1 MKFTELISK
10 YHKDKTAV
18 FVNGVGV
25 GRIATIEND
34 FISLEVVK
42 EQEKGKGKK
51 LVKETTHIPM
61 DKVEAISEGE
71 KDVPKNEEDE
81 KIDNDLGDL

>member
-1 MKFTELISK
+1 MNFAELIGK
-10 YHKDKTAV
+10 YHKDKTPV

-25 GRIATIEND
+25 GRIAKIEKD
-34 FISLEVVK
+34 FISLKVVK
-42 EQEKGKGKK
+42 EEEEGKGKK
-51 LVKETTHIPM
+51 LVKETTHIPI

-71 KDVPKNEEDE
+71 KDVPKSEEDE